1 MKQLVPL
8 WVAFTLAG
16 CSLLASEANNRWYL
30 LPEPS
35 FMKHEITWPI
45 PGSERAVILPI
56 RATEDEPRPLTLKQ
70 TADPSLNLQSLLAEA
85 RTNAAALLDQIG
97 HELVR
102 DSRGVIRYAIIA
114 SDNPLTA
121 SVVHAPN
128 FTDRFLETIGP
139 DSLILIPNRY
149 RVYVFP
155 RSAIPGR
162 ELSDINFSDYN
173 ATNYPVS
180 REVFEI
186 QNGTLRAVGLL
197 R

>member
-1 MKQLVPL
+1 MNHTCALF
-8 WVAFTLAG
+8 ATF
-16 CSLLASEANNRWYL
+16 LLAALRLPAAETPAGWYL

-35 FMKHEITWPI
+35 FMDHEIVWPI
-45 PGSERAVILPI
+45 PESKRAVILPV
-56 RATEDEPRPLTLKQ
+56 RAGSPEPEPLTFKQ
-70 TADPSLNLQSLLAEA
+70 TADTSLTRESLVAEA
-85 RTNAAALLDQIG
+85 RHNATTLLDQIG

-102 DSRGVIRYAIIA
+102 DSRGVIRYAVIA

-139 DSLILIPNRY
+139 DALILIPNRF

-186 QNGTLRAVGLL
+186 KNGSLRAVGLL

>member
-1 MKQLVPL
+1 MLRTAAL
-8 WVAFTLAG
+8 FATF
-16 CSLLASEANNRWYL
+16 LLAALRLPATENPAGWYL

-35 FMKHEITWPI
+35 FMDHEIVWPI
-45 PGSERAVILPI
+45 PKSERAVILPV
-56 RATEDEPRPLTLKQ
+56 RAGNPEPEPLTLKQ
-70 TADPSLNLQSLLAEA
+70 IADTSLTRESLVAEA
-85 RTNAAALLDQIG
+85 RHNAATLLDQIG

-102 DSRGVIRYAIIA
+102 DSRGVIRYAVIA
-114 SDNPLTA
+114 SENPLTA

-139 DSLILIPNRY
+139 DALILIPNRF

-162 ELSDINFSDYN
+162 ELSDINFTDYH

-186 QNGTLRAVGLL
+186 QNGSLRAVGLL